1 MNDRDYWHVEHFK
14 ADCHYAV
21 ISPLGVILRRY
32 PDCYQAHTR
41 AAEMNGHMLGIHQYE
56 SDMIRPVAYRSQ
68 DDDTREAYRKLM
80 EDLAEE
86 TWREEDQ
93 DDAPA

>member
-1 MNDRDYWHVEHFK
+1 
-14 ADCHYAV
+14 
-21 ISPLGVILRRY
+21 
-32 PDCYQAHTR
+32 
-41 AAEMNGHMLGIHQYE
+41 MNGHMLGIHQYE
-56 SDMIRPVAYRSQ
+56 SDMIRPVAFRSQ